1 MMTTTGKGTLGQKKG
16 EQKHHGLGIGGRLHY
31 ET

>member
-1 MMTTTGKGTLGQKKG
+1 MMNTTKKGKLGQKKG
-16 EQKHHGLGIGGRLHY
+16 EQKHHGLGIGGRWHH